1 MQGRVAPEV
10 KSRLYENTEVRYN
23 NLTLHAH
30 VVLGFSQEKHIQE
43 EREWQV
49 EDEEEWQVTNQILYR

>member
-1 MQGRVAPEV
+1 MLVWISICKENHALRAGREI
-10 KSRLYENTEVRYN
+10 TW
-23 NLTLHAH
+23 
-30 VVLGFSQEKHIQE
+30 QEKHIQE